1 MKKKTIEKVP
11 YLGLNQVIPGN
22 TVKYIGVTA
31 TKIINGEEH
40 LFVEVYKN
48 RQDAVTI
55 PTVRIVITEKDFG
68 SYLPDQAEWS
78 GKKMDESNL
87 LWEELDGQRQNW
99 GEWKKKEERNALQGP
114 EDLERLKK
122 FDKSHYDVWNKK
134 RWWEYICQQQKHIA
148 FERRERANERKR
160 KRRQDALNDRNAHIP
175 ELPEKKILERADL
188 LYFGKRHYLYY
199 KKHGNWAKI
208 ACSSCGGVTDGRW
221 KNGMSYESQFQRQIE
236 EPEQGKYGTC
246 PLCCAKGLYKCQGKA
261 KQDDTRKIYM
271 FMGQKYREKG
281 MVIRYLEVEKTY
293 KLYETCGQNGAEMT
307 GAEETLSGVEI
318 ARTYFEP
325 GKDPQTDFHKH
336 DPYRRKDFWDDC
348 NLGGNYNI
356 RIKEGHVMSETFK
369 ELQGTMFQYS
379 ALEDYCKWLSEANPI
394 KYLERYAETPQLE
407 MLVKLGLAKIV
418 DQLVRVG
425 FGIVKDMN
433 AKRPDAF
440 LGIRKERVKQLI
452 KAKGDLALLGIMQM
466 EKRMDA
472 TWTDAQIQHM
482 AEARLDHRGELGT
495 MLQYMGIQQILN
507 RISKYA
513 GCEYDTGCYSSTE
526 KLKGAAITYMDYL
539 SMRHT
544 LGYDLTNTVYQQP
557 RSLEDAHALVIRERD
572 KKQREKRIQEVM
584 TKFPLIH
591 KNYRKLRSKY
601 LYEDDGYLIRPA
613 RSAAEIVEEGRAL
626 HHCVGGNGYLSK
638 HNNGENYILMLRSK
652 KGSETPYITV
662 EIAGKRPEILQWY
675 GANDKKPD
683 EKNMKKWLDKYIDKL
698 KAETQELK
706 ITI

>member
-11 YLGLNQVIPGN
+11 YLGLNRVIPGD
-22 TVKYIGVTA
+22 TVKYIAVTS
-31 TKIINGEEH
+31 TKIISSEKH
-40 LFVEVYKN
+40 LFIEVYKN
-48 RQDAVTI
+48 EAEAMTI
-55 PTVRIVITEKDFG
+55 PAARIVLTKKDFG
-68 SYLPDQAEWS
+68 TYFPDRREWTRA
-78 GKKMDESNL
+78 KMDGWTL
-87 LWEELDGQRQNW
+87 PWEERTGYNHSWENW
-99 GEWKKKEERNALQGP
+99 KTKGERNVLQSAD
-114 EDLERLKK
+114 DLKRIEKICK
-122 FDKSHYDVWNKK
+122 IPYSGVPAG
-134 RWWEYICQQQKHIA
+134 RWWEHISNK
-148 FERRERANERKR
+148 ERHIILEEISRTNERKR
-160 KRRQDALNDRNAHIP
+160 KRRENALKDRIAHTHK
-175 ELPEKKILERADL
+175 LPEKKILERANL
-188 LYFGKRHYLYY
+188 LCFSNRHYLYY

-208 ACSSCGGVTDGRW
+208 ACSSCGGVADGRW
-221 KNGMSYESQFQRQIE
+221 KNGISYESQFQRQIE

-246 PLCCAKGLYKCQGKA
+246 PLCGAKGLYKCQGKA
-261 KQDDTRKIYM
+261 KQDDTRKTYM
-271 FMGQKYREKG
+271 FMGQKYKEKG
-281 MVIRYLEVEKTY
+281 MVIRYLEVGKAY
-293 KLYETCGQNGAEMT
+293 KLYETCGQNGVEMT
-307 GAEETLSGVEI
+307 GAAEALSSVEI

-336 DPYRRKDFWDDC
+336 DPFRRKNFWDDC

-369 ELQGTMFQYS
+369 EMQGTMFQYS
-379 ALEDYCKWLSEANPI
+379 ALEDYCKQLNKANPI
-394 KYLERYAETPQLE
+394 DYLERYTETPQLE
-407 MLVKLGLAKIV
+407 MLVKLGLTKIV
-418 DQLVRVG
+418 NQPVRVG

-452 KAKGDLALLGIMQM
+452 KAKGDLALLGVMQM

-472 TWTDAQIQHM
+472 TWTDTQIQHM
-482 AEARLDHRGELGT
+482 AEARLDYRGELET
-495 MLQYMGIQQILN
+495 MLRYMGIQQILN

-638 HNNGENYILMLRSK
+638 HNNGESYILMLRSK
-652 KGSETPYITV
+652 KDPETPYITV
-662 EIAGKRPEILQWY
+662 EIAGNRPEILQWY

-698 KAETQELK
+698 KAKTQELK
-706 ITI
+706 IAI